1 MVVIHALQE
10 WLLGRQ
16 KKKRKEKKVSTWHW
30 VQIIFLTHVW
40 CLLDMIQIMLVL
52 AISLSMANSESLQV
66 KLLFQKLN
74 PILLR
79 HESGVLQAS
88 LWRENLN
95 LNRIDKPYNQYD
107 LVQSR
112 WLQRSNL
119 LLSWHKKLITSK
131 MTWGV
136 IISSVFIV
144 VTNINLLNTKLHL
157 WERSSRIK
165 RTSWWS
171 K

>member
-1 MVVIHALQE
+1 
-10 WLLGRQ
+10 
-16 KKKRKEKKVSTWHW
+16 
-30 VQIIFLTHVW
+30 
-40 CLLDMIQIMLVL
+40 
-52 AISLSMANSESLQV
+52 
-66 KLLFQKLN
+66 
-74 PILLR
+74 
-79 HESGVLQAS
+79 